1 MQNHSHPTQGI
12 HSHAA
17 AVLICS
23 VTAWSRVAFHRFLV
37 DKPFFF
43 QAPVPCI
50 SPQKPGVLVSLFPHQ
65 CQFKPFCISLC
76 LALLGSLSF
85 FCLQPNYLYSGLI
98 LLDASLST
106 SSSTDR
112 ASVETSPGKI
122 TFTENTHRG
131 PGGISE
137 DGRVGSLDDGIRRLI
152 LASGCS
158 VEQKMA
164 QVVDVLPR
172 TFQPLC
178 PGITSRCT
186 DVGKQTQSCGK
197 LQLTSSQIKIKPA
210 ALYLIP
216 NPPKLC
222 KEFLLKVQR
231 RQLWPFSPFRQL
243 FPCKFFAKSSFF
255 PYL

>member
-1 MQNHSHPTQGI
+1 MRNHSHPTQGI
-12 HSHAA
+12 HSHTA

-23 VTAWSRVAFHRFLV
+23 VTAWSRVAFYRFLV
-37 DKPFFF
+37 DKPFFL

-50 SPQKPGVLVSLFPHQ
+50 SPQKPGVLVSRFPHQ
-65 CQFKPFCISLC
+65 CQFKPFCISPC
-76 LALLGSLSF
+76 LTWLGSLSF

-112 ASVETSPGKI
+112 ASVETLPGMI

-137 DGRVGSLDDGIRRLI
+137 NGRVGSLYDGSHRLI
-152 LASGCS
+152 LAFGCPG
-158 VEQKMA
+158 EQKIA
-164 QVVDVLPR
+164 QAVDVLPR

-197 LQLTSSQIKIKPA
+197 LQLTSSQIKIKPGCIV
-210 ALYLIP
+210 LDT
-216 NPPKLC
+216 
-222 KEFLLKVQR
+222 
-231 RQLWPFSPFRQL
+231 
-243 FPCKFFAKSSFF
+243 KSC
-255 PYL
+255 